1 VLQLSKDER
10 LLRKIKSIKKLERET
25 AEIKLTAAIIGL
37 FGSISEAL
45 LIFFTYNRNMP
56 ELAVILSTTLII
68 GVIVS
73 LMITVSPRGFNWPW
87 IQSELYGAH
96 DDLNVGP

>member
-1 VLQLSKDER
+1 MSRDER